1 MTPLLYS
8 ISKCFTPEIFATDE
22 ALKMVLSGKSFRDAY
37 KEVGTHLSEV
47 EVMNPADGI
56 TTRISTGTAGN
67 LRLDKLDSVLT
78 EIKSSISSQ
87 EKSVQKLLKELLS
100 LDVKPFRE

>member
-1 MTPLLYS
+1 
-8 ISKCFTPEIFATDE
+8 
-22 ALKMVLSGKSFRDAY
+22 MVLSGKSFRDAY

-47 EVMNPADGI
+47 EAMNPADGI

-87 EKSVQKLLKELLS
+87 EKSVQKSLKKLLS